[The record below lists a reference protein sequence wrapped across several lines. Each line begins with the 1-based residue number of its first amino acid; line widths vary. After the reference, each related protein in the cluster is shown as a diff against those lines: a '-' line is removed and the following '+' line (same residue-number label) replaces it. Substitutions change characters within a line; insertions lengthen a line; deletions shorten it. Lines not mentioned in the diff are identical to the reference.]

1 MDKVAT
7 LLKENLVFMKQG
19 QIAKIAEYCADDV
32 RITRECWQLMTLTLE
47 NMSAPMLEED
57 LF

>member
-1 MDKVAT
+1 MASD
-7 LLKENLVFMKQG
+7 L
-19 QIAKIAEYCADDV
+19 IV

-47 NMSAPMLEED
+47 NMSAQMLEED